1 MGGEMRVQLQ
11 RMARS
16 MDLERTPSDEEYQAI
31 RGDHS
36 SELRKFFMMFKPKE
50 VRRARAGT
58 MPATFQVFN
67 VDRMLREDSTLR
79 HQVGFSLSI
88 GMPTKAMMIPSVWI
102 VTQNGV
108 WIETTYLDLDD
119 TAILV
124 STKDVELERL
134 LENWF
139 QSSRRS
145 TSSQIKNV
153 AMTVSH
159 SHHISADKFLENR
172 ENLLVTRSDRPMR
185 TVRISMAGQ
194 TTVMSVPIEQAFEVD
209 QTHDLQT
216 EMEESIEGVKAD
228 IKFNLSF

>member
-1 MGGEMRVQLQ
+1 MDGVMRVHLQ
-11 RMARS
+11 QMARS
-16 MDLERTPSDEEYQAI
+16 MNLERTPCDEEYQAI
-31 RGDHS
+31 REDRS
-36 SELRKFFMMFKPKE
+36 SDLRKFFMMFKPKE

-79 HQVGFSLSI
+79 YQVGFSLSI

-102 VTQNGV
+102 VTQNDV

-134 LENWF
+134 LEYWF

-153 AMTVSH
+153 AMIVGH
-159 SHHISADKFLENR
+159 PHHISADKFLEDR
-172 ENLLVTRSDRPMR
+172 ENLLVTRGDRPMR
-185 TVRISMAGQ
+185 TVRFSLAGLTAVMTVPSEQ
-194 TTVMSVPIEQAFEVD
+194 TSEVD
-209 QTHDLQT
+209 QTQDLRT
-216 EMEESIEGVKAD
+216 EMDESIEGVKAD
-228 IKFNLSF
+228 IKNNSK